1 MEKYTLIGN
10 IKDQGQALRDCF
22 ARKDE
27 HVLPLATQLPD
38 TGFRKIYVTGSGSS
52 YHAAVVIKYYLQKF
66 LDAECQYIMPNLFT
80 WHEETNPG
88 QALERSEI
96 LVIGISQSG
105 NSTSTLNALKK
116 ARSLGHTV
124 LGITENRLSKMASE
138 DYHVL
143 YLTCGKEHV
152 PPETRGY
159 TVTLLT
165 AYLLALCMADKAG
178 KIPPAALSAAF
189 AEIKSFTDTF
199 DDYINE
205 SALWFDRNKSELYL
219 AEKIGI
225 TGYGLNYGTAI
236 EAQLKLYECT
246 HLPSVGYEA
255 EEFVHGHVFA
265 YDSSNYLF
273 TIGSKSSELQR
284 MARLNSFYRE
294 KVTPH
299 VFTVTAEDIPCTDKD
314 LKFSRTYC
322 DELMAIAYIVPF
334 QILAS
339 KIADHLGINTSDFEM
354 LHIGWPARD

>member
-1 MEKYTLIGN
+1 MEKYTLIGH
-10 IKDQGQALRDCF
+10 IKDQGHALRYCF
-22 ARKDE
+22 SQRDTNIPEIAE
-27 HVLPLATQLPD
+27 QLLQTD
-38 TGFRKIYVTGSGSS
+38 IKKIYITGSGSS
-52 YHAAVVIKYYLQKF
+52 YHAAVIIKYYIQKY
-66 LDAECQYIMPNLFT
+66 LKTECQYLMPNLFT
-80 WHEETNPG
+80 WHEDTNPSTR
-88 QALERSEI
+88 LDNEEI

-105 NSTSTLNALKK
+105 NSSSTLNALKK
-116 ARSLGHTV
+116 AQEQGHRV
-124 LGITENRLSKMASE
+124 LGITENRQSRMSKE
-138 DYHVL
+138 NYPVL
-143 YLTCGKEHV
+143 YLVCEEEYV

-165 AYLLALCMADKAG
+165 AYMLTLYTAQKSVLLDKQTLADK
-178 KIPPAALSAAF
+178 LS
-189 AEIKSFTDTF
+189 ETESFTEFF
-199 DDYINE
+199 DRYIEE
-205 SALWFDRNKSELYL
+205 SSLWFDRNRDELYL

-273 TIGSKSSELQR
+273 TIGSKSPELQR

-299 VFTVTAEDIPCTDKD
+299 VFTVTAEDIPCTDRD

-322 DELMAIAYIVPF
+322 DELMAVAYIVPF

-339 KIADHLGINTSDFEM
+339 EIADHLGINTSDFEM